1 MITVHDLGTE
11 LGKLTMLDGRTP
23 TSTAAERETS
33 SARLAPYRDGA
44 IFITKFSG
52 TGAWERH
59 PQGDEIVQILDGETI
74 LRLMTSE
81 GLRSLRLKAGMMA
94 IVPQSMWHQFESAH
108 GVSVMTA
115 TPQPT
120 DHIRA
125 DVDDPRTAGAEGVI

>member
-1 MITVHDLGTE
+1 MIAVLDLGAE
-11 LGKLTMLDGRTP
+11 LGKLTMLNGRTP
-23 TSTAAERETS
+23 NSTAGDLGKAV
-33 SARLAPYRDGA
+33 ARLAPYRDGA
-44 IFITKFSG
+44 IFISKFSD

-59 PQGDEIVQILDGETI
+59 PKGDEIVQILDGETT

-81 GLRSLRLKAGMMA
+81 GLRSLRLKAGMVA
-94 IVPQSMWHQFESAH
+94 IVPQSMWHQFESPD

-125 DVDDPRTAGAEGVI
+125 DVDDPRTVGAEGVT